1 MKIPRFKL
9 AGLMILVAA
18 LALNLGI
25 IRTIHDGAWGEHLS
39 PAVKLTLPTLNVI
52 AAVGI
57 VGLRRRSAFALG
69 FVTVGLLS
77 LVGSLVWIDNHPWTF
92 LRYVEPLCKAIDR
105 KLLLIIPAA
114 HEPALQVVLAVG
126 FLVPHTTAG
135 VLGGWLTAK
144 GWSVIGSVH
153 RKSLPQT

>member
-1 MKIPRFKL
+1 MKAPRFRL

-25 IRTIHDGAWGEHLS
+25 IRTIHDGAWGEHLFLMLS
-39 PAVKLTLPTLNVI
+39 ALNVI

-57 VGLRRRSAFALG
+57 AGFRRRSAFALG

-77 LVGSLVWIDNHPWTF
+77 LVGSFVWIETHTWTF

-105 KLLLIIPAA
+105 KMLRIVSGA
-114 HEPALQVVLAVG
+114 HEAALYAVLAVG
-126 FLVPHTTAG
+126 FLVPHAAAG

-144 GWSVIGSVH
+144 GWSAIGCAH
-153 RKSLPQT
+153 RKSLPHP